1 MSVSERAFRDAMSS
15 FATGVTVVTAPPSG
29 NSPSVGVTINSFSSV
44 SLKPP
49 LILWCLDRSADTFP
63 VFQRAERFA
72 VNILRADQEEIS
84 FRFSASGDHTLSGID
99 HEVTKT
105 GVPLI
110 SGALTQIEC
119 ERTASYD
126 GGDHVIYLGRAVSI
140 RNNSG
145 EPLLYFRRNY
155 FGLGRS

>member
-1 MSVSERAFRDAMSS
+1 MSS
-15 FATGVTVVTAPPSG
+15 FATGVTVVTAPPVAD
-29 NSPSVGVTINSFSSV
+29 SPSVGVTINSFSSV

-49 LILWCLDRSADTFP
+49 LILWCLDRSADTYPMFE
-63 VFQRAERFA
+63 RAEMFA
-72 VNILRADQEEIS
+72 VNILRADQEELSI
-84 FRFSASGDHTLSGID
+84 RFSASGDHTMAGID
-99 HEVTKT
+99 HEVTKA

-110 SGALTQIEC
+110 SGALAQIEC
-119 ERTASYD
+119 ERTAAYD

-145 EPLLYFRRNY
+145 EPLLYFRRTY